1 MKSLEFPLS
10 ELQEL
15 AYRQSSETK
24 TESIRCFLAALSYF
38 GIPETLA
45 DVGCGEG
52 HLVRVAAQLGIQS
65 FGIDANV
72 GSERFDNGVLEGFD
86 LTRFQTFKKYEMV
99 LCLEVAEHFPFD
111 AANNFCAL
119 LADMTERILI
129 FSAAQVGQGGAGHF
143 NEQPLLYWREKLE
156 SCGLIYQGMETHF
169 LSDMWET
176 VAPEVWWYSKNCQ
189 VFKCVK

>member
-10 ELQEL
+10 KLQEL
-15 AYRQSSETK
+15 AYRQSSEMK
-24 TESIRCFLAALSYF
+24 EESTRCFLAALSYF

-72 GSERFDNGVLEGFD
+72 EDERFENGVLERFD
-86 LTRFQTFKKYEMV
+86 LTRFQTFKKYGTV
-99 LCLEVAEHFPFD
+99 LCWEVAEHLPFD

-119 LADMTERILI
+119 LASMTEGILI
-129 FSAAQVGQGGAGHF
+129 FSAAQVGQGGAGHL
-143 NEQPLLYWREKLE
+143 NEQPICFWRKTLELYGLVFDPITSVVLSKL
-156 SCGLIYQGMETHF
+156 
-169 LSDMWET
+169 WET
-176 VAPEVWWYSKNCQ
+176 VAPEAWWYSKNCQ
-189 VFKCVK
+189 VFKCAK